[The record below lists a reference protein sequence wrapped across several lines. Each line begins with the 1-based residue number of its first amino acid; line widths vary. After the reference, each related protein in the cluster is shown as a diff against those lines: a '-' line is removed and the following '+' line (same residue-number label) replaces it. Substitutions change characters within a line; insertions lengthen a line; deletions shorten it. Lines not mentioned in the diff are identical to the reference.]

1 MWLRI
6 VTMVLSCDHG
16 NKPSSSVK
24 SREFLDKLREYGLP
38 KKNSALWSEIV
49 ILGLLYIQNN
59 Y

>member
-1 MWLRI
+1 
-6 VTMVLSCDHG
+6 MVLSCDHG